1 MMCVLLAP
9 TPPDTTPP
17 PPPCPL
23 LASTQELAVTP
34 LSADSRLGP
43 DSLHPAASV
52 STSPLSQNAP
62 HFISRGRA
70 KVERWKDDGS
80 LVSSPGDP
88 LPVKFPTLSFQ
99 DALLAHRALTVE
111 LAMAGTVVITPV
123 DPPAPRSQAASDV
136 HAAAPSHSKE
146 EGWQLVESQKSR
158 RRWFKAA
165 RVRRPISADLADR
178 CFNCFSAS
186 HFPA

>member
-1 MMCVLLAP
+1 
-9 TPPDTTPP
+9 
-17 PPPCPL
+17 
-23 LASTQELAVTP
+23 
-34 LSADSRLGP
+34 
-43 DSLHPAASV
+43 
-52 STSPLSQNAP
+52 
-62 HFISRGRA
+62 
-70 KVERWKDDGS
+70 VERWKDDGS

-146 EGWQLVESQKSR
+146 EGWQQRRIFLRSVGISR
-158 RRWFKAA
+158 GAYDV
-165 RVRRPISADLADR
+165 VR
-178 CFNCFSAS
+178 
-186 HFPA
+186 